1 MADDFRPHLLIT
13 ENDVESFE
21 NKKQAR
27 PKDLGLDRAEHG
39 SKLSIDLDKIVSA
52 YTQVQSTD
60 SLSNADIK
68 IFEVVLHESEKF
80 SNSTFRKF
88 IENEGLTITAVKDST
103 HAIVISPK
111 EKFEKLQRRV
121 NGYRDGKKVS
131 GNFQFID
138 AFKFPNPL
146 EKHSPHLRELIET
159 AKDFPFDVEIIEH
172 NLLKDISRD
181 AHIQA
186 EKNLLSNIESNGG
199 TIQSAPYVLTDGTR
213 VVRAEIPL
221 GKLKTVANDSLVSRV
236 VPTGFFS
243 TSPTYEVQPQ
253 NKVQLNP
260 TVSIDDLP
268 IVAVLDSGVDFPPE
282 LNSLVIEH
290 WVPTGA
296 SPGDTRHGTCV
307 ASKVAF
313 KNPGEQI
320 GTGMLT
326 PRAKIIDCNILGN
339 DPLNKKETRAGSVTT
354 ETLIRRIQE
363 AVRRFKDVTKIFN
376 LSSCEE
382 NPIPGDEISLL
393 GYELD
398 VLTLRYGVKFTISAG
413 NHHLYRSQDS
423 LQDIIND
430 DESRIASPSDSML
443 NIAVGAVVG
452 AEHAGSL
459 SRQFE
464 IAPYS
469 RIGPGFRG
477 FRKPDIVSY
486 SGTMTKTGFV
496 PPDVYAMTIGSNG
509 KWEFLG
515 GTSFSAPDSAG
526 DMAEISQ
533 SVPKQDVLLA
543 EALLYHA
550 AEMPLAEIQSKKA
563 TVEEKRDENTYYG
576 NIYGRGIPNTDA
588 SRFSSSGRV
597 TFVHR
602 GTMNKKF
609 KQHIKFLMPHI
620 YDEQF
625 NMRTRDE
632 KVKVTVTCVAQPPV
646 DKTKGSDYLG
656 AYISASLHARNSNDN
671 LVTKNPTEADGRK
684 DWDTCFHFSKTF
696 PSFHGGDWEVWL
708 ELHTRYH
715 VEDEQEIDFA
725 LAITIEDMS
734 HSLDIYDAVRSE
746 AQDRF
751 PVVQPVRIPIR
762 S

>member
-1 MADDFRPHLLIT
+1 MSMADDFRPHLLIT

-27 PKDLGLDRAEHG
+27 SKDLGLDRAEHG
-39 SKLSIDLDKIVSA
+39 GKLSTDLDKIVSA
-52 YTQVQSTD
+52 YMQVQSTD
-60 SLSNADIK
+60 SLSHADIK

-88 IENEGLTITAVKDST
+88 VEKEGLTITAVKDST
-103 HAIVISPK
+103 HAIVTSSK

-121 NGYRDGKKVS
+121 NGYRDGKKVN

-138 AFKFPNPL
+138 AFKFPDPV
-146 EKHSPHLRELIET
+146 EKHSSRLRELIET
-159 AKDFPFDVEIIEH
+159 TKDFPFDVEIIEH
-172 NLLKDISRD
+172 NLLKDISHE

-199 TIQSAPYVLTDGTR
+199 MIQSIPYVLTDGTR

-221 GKLKTVANDSLVSRV
+221 GKLKTIANDSLVSRV

-243 TSPTYEVQPQ
+243 TSPTYEIQPQ
-253 NKVQLNP
+253 NEVQLDP

-296 SPGDTRHGTCV
+296 TPGDTRHGTCV

-326 PRAKIIDCNILGN
+326 PRAKILDCNILGK
-339 DPLNKKETRAGSVTT
+339 DPLNKKETRPDSVTT

-376 LSSCEE
+376 LSSSEE

-413 NHHLYRSQDS
+413 NHRLYRSQDS

-443 NIAVGAVVG
+443 NIAVGAIVG
-452 AEHAGSL
+452 TEHKESL
-459 SRQFE
+459 SRRFE

-477 FRKPDIVSY
+477 FRKPDLVSF

-515 GTSFSAPDSAG
+515 GTSFSAPDTAG
-526 DMAEISQ
+526 DIAEIAQ
-533 SVPKQDVLLA
+533 SVPQQDILLS
-543 EALLYHA
+543 EALLYHG
-550 AEMPLAEIQSKKA
+550 AEMPLAEIQNQKA
-563 TVEEKRDENTYYG
+563 TRDENAFYG
-576 NIYGRGIPNTDA
+576 NIYGRGIPNTDVSRYSSA
-588 SRFSSSGRV
+588 SRV

-609 KQHIKFLMPHI
+609 KRHIKFLMPHI
-620 YDEQF
+620 YDEKF
-625 NMRTRDE
+625 NMRTHDL
-632 KVKVTVTCVAQPPV
+632 KVNVTVTCVTQPPV
-646 DKTKGSDYLG
+646 DKTKGADYLG
-656 AYISASLHARNSNDN
+656 AFISASLHARNSNDKLN
-671 LVTKNPTEADGRK
+671 TQNPSESDGRK
-684 DWDTCFHFSKTF
+684 DWDTCFHFNKQFS
-696 PSFHGGDWEVWL
+696 SFHGGDWEVWL

-715 VEDEQEIDFA
+715 VKDEQEIDYA
-725 LAITIEDMS
+725 LAITIEDMTG
-734 HSLDIYDAVRSE
+734 SLDIYDAVRNE
-746 AQDRF
+746 VQERF
-751 PVVQPVRIPIR
+751 PAVQAVRVPIR